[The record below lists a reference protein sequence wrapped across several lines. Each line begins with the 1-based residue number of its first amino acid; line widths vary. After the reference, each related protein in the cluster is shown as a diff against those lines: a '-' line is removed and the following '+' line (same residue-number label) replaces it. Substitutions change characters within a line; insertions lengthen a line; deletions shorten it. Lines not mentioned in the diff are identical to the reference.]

1 MNENE
6 DDSDF
11 DKTFKPLDIQSPNSS
26 TSSPTLISNTEIET
40 YNVDNSSKYKKIK
53 LNPSSS
59 SKSSFTES
67 SSQSKQQIGLMP
79 RGNPEVSI
87 INHEINNDQLQSN
100 NLLFLTFKVS
110 NNFNIY
116 KFQLMFQHL

>member
-40 YNVDNSSKYKKIK
+40 YNVDNSSKYKKN
-53 LNPSSS
+53 LN
-59 SKSSFTES
+59 
-67 SSQSKQQIGLMP
+67 
-79 RGNPEVSI
+79 
-87 INHEINNDQLQSN
+87 
-100 NLLFLTFKVS
+100 
-110 NNFNIY
+110 
-116 KFQLMFQHL
+116 

>member
-1 MNENE
+1 MKN
-6 DDSDF
+6 
-11 DKTFKPLDIQSPNSS
+11 L
-26 TSSPTLISNTEIET
+26 
-40 YNVDNSSKYKKIK
+40 SKYKKIK

-59 SKSSFTES
+59 SKCSFTES
-67 SSQSKQQIGLMP
+67 SSHLKQQIGLMP
-79 RGNPEVSI
+79 PGNALPEVSI

-100 NLLFLTFKVS
+100 NLLFHTFKVS